1 MLPQKKFERCWAK
14 IKKKDMFKPWPEKTN
29 QIKFVA
35 ASKLK
40 KPFKGFS
47 TFNQEDL
54 VKMLSKPL

>member
-1 MLPQKKFERCWAK
+1 MLSKN
-14 IKKKDMFKPWPEKTN
+14 KKKDTFKPCPA
-29 QIKFVA
+29 A

-40 KPFKGFS
+40 NLSTLFKGFS

>member
-1 MLPQKKFERCWAK
+1 MLSKN
-14 IKKKDMFKPWPEKTN
+14 KKKDTFKPCPEKTN

-35 ASKLK
+35 ASKFK

>member
-1 MLPQKKFERCWAK
+1 MPQKKFERCWAK
-14 IKKKDMFKPWPEKTN
+14 IKKKDTFKPCPEKTN